1 VYWVLC
7 CVVLCCVVM
16 RCVVLCCVVL
26 CCVVLVG
33 WWVLVFLMTSGDK
46 NEEGGVMKT
55 NDSDVSNSVI
65 IAVVTRV

>member
-1 VYWVLC
+1 VLC
-7 CVVLCCVVM
+7 CVVLCCVGW
-16 RCVVLCCVVL
+16 
-26 CCVVLVG
+26 LVG